1 MREINARFGVLY
13 IEEAAE
19 RSEEGRIKL
28 YDSRKRYLD
37 YFSTEGLLEEDVAAL
52 VEKTASEISKLKQ
65 IDELMDYLGI
75 DSYSVGESWLDLLED
90 IYGMDGYGY
99 DEETGEWV
107 TAPDGDEIT
116 EATVLQNEFVCSIGD
131 ELIIICE

>member
-1 MREINARFGVLY
+1 MKEIKAKFGVLY
-13 IEEAAE
+13 VEDAGEREET
-19 RSEEGRIKL
+19 GRIKL
-28 YDSRKRYLD
+28 YDSRRCYLD
-37 YFSTEGLLEEDVAAL
+37 YLSVEGLLEEDVAAL
-52 VEKTASEISKLKQ
+52 VEKTVSEISRLKL

-99 DEETGEWV
+99 DEETRQWV

-116 EATVLQNEFVCSIGD
+116 EDDILQNEYVCSIGN
-131 ELIIICE
+131 ELVLICE